1 MKSIHIAE
9 ARYWKGTLEGN
20 QCDIVLKNLD
30 KLRTF
35 VNEDCTEFIDAL
47 VSVKNVLEA
56 CCQSELKPNY
66 KNTLDD
72 FYMQSH
78 NLLAKYKLSLTNKIH
93 IINDHFD
100 FYIKRNNKSIGF
112 YSEEGIVS
120 AHMLNKRLTRSNYWV
135 KDIYSE
141 KH

>member
-1 MKSIHIAE
+1 M
-9 ARYWKGTLEGN
+9 
-20 QCDIVLKNLD
+20 
-30 KLRTF
+30 
-35 VNEDCTEFIDAL
+35 
-47 VSVKNVLEA
+47 LEA
-56 CCQSELKPNY
+56 VLKPNY

-112 YSEEGIVS
+112 YSEEGIES
-120 AHMLNKRLTRSNYWV
+120 AHAIN
-135 KDIYSE
+135 
-141 KH
+141 